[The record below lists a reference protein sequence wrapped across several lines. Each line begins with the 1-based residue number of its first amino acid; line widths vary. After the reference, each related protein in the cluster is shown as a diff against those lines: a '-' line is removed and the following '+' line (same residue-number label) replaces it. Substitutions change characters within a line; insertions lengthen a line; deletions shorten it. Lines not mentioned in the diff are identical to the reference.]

1 MWPFGD
7 SDEKV
12 SKNAAAQQETDRLV
26 ALSPADLASEVMPA
40 FGPEGM
46 EVKSGHQ
53 AGAMQVTSWLLEDFS
68 GKVKY
73 RQPVLGPTIE
83 ALGLLESAGLVT
95 GHNFGSGNAQSYKA
109 TRQGLSALADGSV
122 SKVLDSGVG

>member
-26 ALSPADLASEVMPA
+26 ALPPADLAAEVMPA